1 MLSSA
6 VCRLR
11 GGCLLLHQLFFP
23 CDLEIHHAVPES
35 LDLALAPAPVL
46 VFSHALLHRIVELST
61 ASAGYHLVNRVI
73 LIIVF
78 TAAVMG

>member
-1 MLSSA
+1 ML
-6 VCRLR
+6 LQ
-11 GGCLLLHQLFFP
+11 QLAFDSF
-23 CDLEIHHAVPES
+23 DNIEVPES

-46 VFSHALLHRIVELST
+46 VFRHALLHRIVELST

-73 LIIVF
+73 LIVVF